1 MLAVGDSTKLEI
13 IFSTK
18 RYKNRVTK
26 RPRIQ
31 TNEGPPDKYVQ
42 IVSHIVERPDSTYP
56 VIIRPY
62 KLDLSQFTQK
72 VRDKIT
78 FEIKNVSDMDL
89 DISLISAPHGLF
101 ELDMPK
107 SVKAGGEIKGTL
119 KLKKDAIS
127 ESFEKSFTIEL
138 NDEKK
143 SRFTVPIKRTV
154 RIAGVPAAKTTSKTG
169 GGK

>member
-18 RYKNRVTK
+18 RYKNRITK

-42 IVSHIVERPDSTYP
+42 IVTHVVERPDSTYP

-78 FEIKNVSDMDL
+78 FEVKNVSDMDL
-89 DISLISAPHGLF
+89 DISLVAVPNGLF

-107 SVKAGGEIKGTL
+107 KVKAGGEIKGTL
-119 KLKKDAIS
+119 KLKKEAIG

-138 NDEKK
+138 NDDKQ
-143 SRFTVPIKRTV
+143 SRFTIPIKRTV
-154 RIAGVPAAKTTSKTG
+154 RIAGTPAKGAVSKSG
-169 GGK
+169 SGK

>member
-1 MLAVGDSTKLEI
+1 MLAVGDSTRLEI

-26 RPRIQ
+26 RPKIQ

-42 IVSHIVERPDSTYP
+42 IVSHVVERPDSTYP

-78 FEIKNVSDMDL
+78 FEIKNVSDMEL
-89 DISLISAPHGLF
+89 DFSMVSVPEGLF
-101 ELDMPK
+101 ELDLPE
-107 SVKAGGEIKGTL
+107 SVKPGGEVKGTL
-119 KLKKDAIS
+119 KLKKEAIS
-127 ESFEKSFTIEL
+127 ESFEKSFTIQL

-143 SRFTVPIKRTV
+143 SRFTIPVKRTV
-154 RIAGVPAAKTTSKTG
+154 RVAGTPGKTAVSKTG
-169 GGK
+169 SKK

>member
-31 TNEGPPDKYVQ
+31 TNEGPPNKYVQ
-42 IVSHIVERPDSTYP
+42 IVSHVVERPDSTYP

-78 FEIKNVSDMDL
+78 FEIKNVSDMKLDL
-89 DISLISAPHGLF
+89 SLVSVPEGLF
-101 ELDMPK
+101 ELDLPK
-107 SVKAGGEIKGTL
+107 SVKPGGEVKGTL
-119 KLKKDAIS
+119 KLKKKAIS
-127 ESFEKSFTIEL
+127 ESFQKSFTIQL

-143 SRFTVPIKRTV
+143 SRFTIPVKRTV
-154 RIAGVPAAKTTSKTG
+154 RMAGTPGKTAVSNTG
-169 GGK
+169 SRK